1 MNRVYKILL
10 VASVALFAIACGD
23 EAPVGDEWG
32 RTEYYESS
40 IFKKYE
46 PVIMEQVLEFKL
58 EEDGQ
63 KMFANGEGIVEL
75 YVTSKPGENIPNR
88 DVVVYLNGKKQL
100 DDNDQPDNKI
110 SICITD
116 VEKPLYCTL
125 GLEFLGSA
133 ADGEHHLYLY
143 YDKETGAHGYE
154 EKVRVETGAPYE
166 KVEHDALDVDFGAL
180 ADKDGG
186 FYIIKNTVKNPGS
199 VMFCCIVC
207 GILLLFILSIIIS
220 RLRTSTIQVKYLI
233 VTGAYQ
239 KRLTI
244 KGYREV
250 VLTSR
255 KQKQSFMSKLYTGTI
270 LYEVHS
276 SWVSD
281 VKILPR
287 DKKSVRI
294 RFDGKDY
301 ACDNLTLA
309 KNQHYTLSDLTNRTE
324 IDINVL

>member
-46 PVIMEQVLEFKL
+46 PVIMEQELMFKL
-58 EEDGQ
+58 DEDGQ
-63 KMFANGEGIVEL
+63 KMFANGEGVVEL

-88 DVVVYLNGKKQL
+88 DVVVYLNG
-100 DDNDQPDNKI
+100 DPQPDNKI
-110 SICITD
+110 SIHID
-116 VEKPLYCTL
+116 NVEEPIFCTL

-166 KVEHDALDVDFGAL
+166 KVERDALDVDLGAL

-186 FYIIKNTVKNPGS
+186 FYIIKKTVKNPGS
-199 VMFCCIVC
+199 VVFYS
-207 GILLLFILSIIIS
+207 ILATLFVLFVLSVVIS
-220 RLRTSTIQVKYLI
+220 RMITP
-233 VTGAYQ
+233 
-239 KRLTI
+239 TI
-244 KGYREV
+244 KVNRITITGVYQRLIRARGYNAV
-250 VLTSR
+250 VLTSQR
-255 KQKQSFMSKLYTGTI
+255 KKQGLFHKLYKGTT

-276 SWVSD
+276 SWTSD
-281 VKILPR
+281 IKITPR
-287 DKKSVRI
+287 NSKKRRAVAMDLDSSY
-294 RFDGKDY
+294 Y
-301 ACDNLTLA
+301 ACDSRIIEQ
-309 KNQHYTLSDLTNRTE
+309 KSVGVIEDLKTHQKTTFKVE
-324 IDINVL
+324 

>member
-40 IFKKYE
+40 IFKKYK
-46 PVIMEQVLEFKL
+46 PVIMEQELMFRL
-58 EEDGQ
+58 DEDGQ

-88 DVVVYLNGKKQL
+88 DVVVHLNGDKL
-100 DDNDQPDNKI
+100 SDNKI

-116 VEKPLYCTL
+116 VEKPIYCTL

-166 KVEHDALDVDFGAL
+166 KVEHDALDVDLGAL

-255 KQKQSFMSKLYTGTI
+255 KQKQSFMSKLYTGNI

-281 VKILPR
+281 VKILPGSR
-287 DKKSVRI
+287 KTIRI
-294 RFDGKDY
+294 RYNGSDYVCDGCVLEATKS
-301 ACDNLTLA
+301 
-309 KNQHYTLSDLTNRTE
+309 YTLEDLTSHQKTILKVE
-324 IDINVL
+324 